1 MEVLIGGSAMRLN
14 EKTVVITGATAGI
27 GWQTALDLAKA
38 GAFVIGIGRNP
49 QRCRDAE
56 TKIKELAPDAQIQY
70 LVADLSSQDQ
80 IHECAQKIANLLKDN
95 RKNALDVLVNNAG
108 IYMGQKTFTEDGI
121 ETTFAVNHLA
131 PFLLTHLLL
140 PLLAQSSDSR
150 VITVSSDS
158 HYNTLL
164 FPQRAKNPFFYFGL
178 FAYKTSKLCNILFS
192 YEFNRLSKGNLPR
205 AFAVDPGLVN
215 TDIGLKDTGGLAQWI
230 WRSRQKLGVPPEEPS
245 QTILYLADRPEVL
258 QSGEIYWYLC
268 HPKKPARNAT
278 DPLLARRLWM
288 ESCALTGIPLGEGEE
303 NVR

>member
-1 MEVLIGGSAMRLN
+1 MSLIT
-14 EKTVVITGATAGI
+14 KTVVVTGATAGI
-27 GWQTALDLAKA
+27 GWQTALDFAKA
-38 GAFVIGIGRNP
+38 GAFIIGIGRNP
-49 QRCRDAE
+49 QRCLDAE
-56 TKIKELAPDAQIQY
+56 TKIKNLVPDAQIQY

-80 IHECAQKIANLLKDN
+80 IHECAQKIALVLKDHQ
-95 RKNALDVLVNNAG
+95 KNALDVLVNNAG
-108 IYMGQKTFTEDGI
+108 VYMGQKTFTKEGI

-140 PLLAQSSDSR
+140 PLLTKSADSR

-164 FPQRAKNPFFYFGL
+164 FPERAKNPFFFFGL

-192 YEFNRLSKGNLPR
+192 YEFNRLRNGSLPR

-230 WRSRQKLGVPPEEPS
+230 WRSRQKLGVPPEEPAR
-245 QTILYLADRPEVL
+245 TILYLADRPEVL
-258 QSGEIYWYLC
+258 DSAEIYWYQC

-278 DPLLARRLWM
+278 DPNLARRLWK